1 MEDIALQSLQIFLL
15 LCYVRKL
22 LTLSAQ
28 KFADFAISSTHYN
41 ISQPNFRFL
50 LFLIGSFREF
60 RGGGGGGDARLFDS
74 AFVFYFCMTYE
85 KTVFML
91 FI

>member
-1 MEDIALQSLQIFLL
+1 MEDTVLPSLQIFLL

-41 ISQPNFRFL
+41 IFQPNFRFL
-50 LFLIGSFREF
+50 LLLIGSFREF
-60 RGGGGGGDARLFDS
+60 RGGGDKTLDCLILLL
-74 AFVFYFCMTYE
+74 YFI
-85 KTVFML
+85 FA
-91 FI
+91 